1 MRKFVAGIGSLLL
14 LIVLLAG
21 VPAALVLL
29 AGNPLPTLE
38 ELQRVATMPDFGGEF
53 LIGSL
58 LPIVAWIAWA
68 LFAAGV
74 LVELPAQIRGI
85 RAPRLPG
92 FVPQHS
98 AAVLIAAVLVLFT
111 GASVIGGP
119 ASSATALELHDSQT
133 TTVAAAAAEKAA
145 APVEALKKVTETP
158 PAPVAET
165 PSAPTEVERTVVPGD
180 TLWDIAEQ
188 ELGDGNRYPEIFE
201 ATRNDQQPDGRY
213 LTDPNLI
220 YPGWQ
225 VDIPVAAPA
234 APAPAAAAAQAA
246 PLTQQLDAA
255 ADVDEEAAAA
265 DELGAGAGDT
275 GAGLAGAAGAD
286 DSSELAGVGISQSAG
301 ETSSS
306 EQESA
311 PLADDVDDAAWDDS
325 SFLVG
330 FTAGGITGFL
340 AAGLLTV
347 LGIRRVKQRRRRK
360 PGQRISMPSEEITPM
375 ELELRTVENPMGMD
389 DVDHALRHIAA
400 WAQSTDTVLPPIYA
414 VRLAATEISIYIDV
428 PTDLPAP
435 FVAVTD
441 DRMAWI
447 VDPEELP
454 ALERIPSAPY
464 PALVTLGQDASEGHI
479 LVDLEHLGALNLSGS
494 KETRTAALT
503 ALAVELATSQWAEDL
518 QITLVGVAEGLPT
531 ALDTGRIR
539 HVDDVETLVRNLRG
553 QAKATEEALASLNV
567 ATIEEARSLTPDADA
582 WIPEIVILGELPSE
596 EFRAELA
603 ELVTRLPR
611 VGIASVTAGHLVG
624 DWSLELGDDQTATL
638 QPLGLQLKPQLLDQT
653 EYSKIL
659 ELLRATDADAVDGPA
674 VFERELDLSEIPS
687 VTLEAPVTAHA
698 PAGSGLAAVPP
709 LEDLDDESW
718 KDELRRLLP
727 PESFASRAPKVESID
742 QVEPA
747 VAIAEDVVDA
757 PAAADIDADQVAPAA
772 ADAVEPDTP
781 QHVAPYIRLL
791 GTVALHGARGEEPRT
806 PKTSEVNRSAVA
818 RATELVA
825 FLSLNRGAN
834 AVEVHQA
841 FWPAAD
847 PSGSKASTNRNA
859 LTHKARK
866 WLGNND
872 AGEPYLPPV
881 GAEGYRLHADV
892 RSDWDLWLE
901 LVGDNPST
909 ASTENLVQA
918 LRLVDGQPFSG
929 VKDRYYV
936 WAERIRQEMIASIG
950 DAAHELATRSLR
962 AGDVANARLAAAVG
976 RQVDPV
982 NETLWRD
989 ALRAEHQ
996 AGDLRGVERVVTQL
1010 EDYLESFEDGY
1021 EAEPETQQLIAE
1033 VRQLARAS

>member
-1 MRKFVAGIGSLLL
+1 MKRFIQGIGSLLL
-14 LIVLLAG
+14 LLVLIVG
-21 VPAALVLL
+21 VPAALVML
-29 AGNPLPTLE
+29 AGNPIPTLE

-58 LPIVAWIAWA
+58 LPIIAWVAWA
-68 LFAAGV
+68 LFALGF

-85 RAPRLPG
+85 QAPRLPAL
-92 FVPQHS
+92 VPQHS
-98 AAVLIAAVLVLFT
+98 AGVLIASVLVLFT
-111 GASVIGGP
+111 GISVAAGP
-119 ASSATALELHDSQT
+119 ATSATALELGQVQS
-133 TTVAAAAAEKAA
+133 TVDAEYRAVA
-145 APVEALKKVTETP
+145 ETP
-158 PAPVAET
+158 VKVADLPAPVAAT
-165 PSAPTEVERTVVPGD
+165 PPAPTEVERTIVPGD

-188 ELGDGNRYPEIFE
+188 ELGDGNRYPEIYE
-201 ATRNDQQPDGRY
+201 ATKADQQPDGRF

-220 YPGWQ
+220 YPGWE
-225 VDIPVAAPA
+225 VDIPVAAAAPA
-234 APAPAAAAAQAA
+234 APAPAQVPVQPPADTTTEAVQEE
-246 PLTQQLDAA
+246 TAA
-255 ADVDEEAAAA
+255 ADAGTVGAEGSGSAE
-265 DELGAGAGDT
+265 GAGAAEAT
-275 GAGLAGAAGAD
+275 GAGESNLSGLGIGQSDQQTTQEQA
-286 DSSELAGVGISQSAG
+286 SSIDVDGI
-301 ETSSS
+301 
-306 EQESA
+306 
-311 PLADDVDDAAWDDS
+311 DDAAWDDS

-330 FTAGGITGFL
+330 FTAGGISGFL

-360 PGQRISMPSEEITPM
+360 PGQRISMPREEITPM

-400 WAQSTDTVLPPIYA
+400 WAQRTDTVLPPVYA
-414 VRLAATEISIYIDV
+414 VRLATTEISIYIDV
-428 PTDLPAP
+428 PADLPAP
-435 FVAVTD
+435 FVAVSD

-454 ALERIPSAPY
+454 ALERIPSSPY
-464 PALVTLGQDASEGHI
+464 PALVTIGHDASEGHI
-479 LVDLEHLGALNLSGS
+479 LVDLEHIGALNLSGS
-494 KETRTAALT
+494 KETSAAALT

-531 ALDTGRIR
+531 ALDSGRVR
-539 HVDDVETLVRNLRG
+539 HFDDVETLLRNLRG

-567 ATIEEARSLTPDADA
+567 ATIEEARSLSPDADA
-582 WIPEIVILGELPSE
+582 WIPEIVILGELPAE
-596 EFRAELA
+596 DVRAELA

-624 DWSLELGDDQTATL
+624 DWTLELGDDHTATL
-638 QPLGLQLKPQLLDQT
+638 QPLGLQLTPQLVDQV
-653 EYSKIL
+653 EYAKIL
-659 ELLRATDADAVDGPA
+659 ELISATDAEAVDGTA
-674 VFERELDLSEIPS
+674 VFEPELELSEIPM
-687 VTLEAPVTAHA
+687 TIADTAPVS
-698 PAGSGLAAVPP
+698 PLSVVPP
-709 LEDLDDESW
+709 LEETDDDDSW

-727 PESFASRAPKVESID
+727 PESFASRAPKLVDEDIPVDVEAID
-742 QVEPA
+742 QVDVDEATTEAETGTTGA
-747 VAIAEDVVDA
+747 VTPLHAA
-757 PAAADIDADQVAPAA
+757 PS
-772 ADAVEPDTP
+772 
-781 QHVAPYIRLL
+781 IRLL

-806 PKTSEVNRSAVA
+806 PKTSETNRSAVA

-881 GAEGYRLHADV
+881 GSEGYRLHEDV
-892 RSDWDLWLE
+892 RSDWDLWLD
-901 LVGDNPST
+901 LVGDDPSKAT
-909 ASTENLVQA
+909 TDDLVQA
-918 LRLVDGQPFSG
+918 LKLVDGQPFSG
-929 VKDRYYV
+929 VKERYYV

-950 DAAHELATRSLR
+950 DAAHELATRALR
-962 AGDVANARLAAAVG
+962 THDVANARLAATIG

-996 AGDLRGVERVVTQL
+996 AGDIRGVERVVKQL

-1033 VRQLARAS
+1033 VRQLAHAS

>member
-1 MRKFVAGIGSLLL
+1 MKRFIQGIGSLLL
-14 LIVLLAG
+14 LIVLIVG

-29 AGNPLPTLE
+29 AGNPIPTLE

-58 LPIVAWIAWA
+58 LPIIAWVAWA
-68 LFAAGV
+68 LFAIGF

-85 RAPRLPG
+85 QAPRLPAL
-92 FVPQHS
+92 VPQHS
-98 AAVLIAAVLVLFT
+98 AGVLIASVLVLFT
-111 GASVIGGP
+111 GISVAAGP
-119 ASSATALELHDSQT
+119 ATSATALELGQAQN
-133 TTVAAAAAEKAA
+133 TVAASAQYRAVA
-145 APVEALKKVTETP
+145 ETP
-158 PAPVAET
+158 VKVADLPAPVAET
-165 PSAPTEVERTVVPGD
+165 PPAPTEVERTIVPGD

-188 ELGDGNRYPEIFE
+188 ELGDGNRYPEIYE
-201 ATRNDQQPDGRY
+201 ATKADQQPDGRY

-220 YPGWQ
+220 YPGWE
-225 VDIPVAAPA
+225 VDIPVAAAAPA
-234 APAPAAAAAQAA
+234 APAPAQVPVETPADTTTDAV
-246 PLTQQLDAA
+246 DDEGAA
-255 ADVDEEAAAA
+255 AD
-265 DELGAGAGDT
+265 
-275 GAGLAGAAGAD
+275 AGAAGA
-286 DSSELAGVGISQSAG
+286 EGAGVEGAGSAEGAGADEATGAG
-301 ETSSS
+301 EGDLSGLGIGQSDQTTSQDQATSSDV
-306 EQESA
+306 
-311 PLADDVDDAAWDDS
+311 DDVDDAAWDDS

-330 FTAGGITGFL
+330 FTAGGISGFL

-400 WAQSTDTVLPPIYA
+400 WAQRTDTVLPPVYA
-414 VRLAATEISIYIDV
+414 VRLAPTEISIYIDV
-428 PTDLPAP
+428 PADLPAP
-435 FVAVTD
+435 FVAVSD

-454 ALERIPSAPY
+454 ALERIPSSPY
-464 PALVTLGQDASEGHI
+464 PALVTIGHDASEGHI
-479 LVDLEHLGALNLSGS
+479 LVDLEHIGALNLSGS
-494 KETRTAALT
+494 KETSAAALT

-531 ALDTGRIR
+531 ALDSGRVR
-539 HVDDVETLVRNLRG
+539 HFDDVETLLRNLRG

-567 ATIEEARSLTPDADA
+567 ATIEEARSLSPDADA
-582 WIPEIVILGELPSE
+582 WIPEIVILGELPAE
-596 EFRAELA
+596 DVRAELA

-624 DWSLELGDDQTATL
+624 DWTLELGDDHTATL
-638 QPLGLQLKPQLLDQT
+638 QPLGLQLTPQLVDQV
-653 EYSKIL
+653 EYAKIL
-659 ELLRATDADAVDGPA
+659 ELLRATDAEAVDGTA
-674 VFERELDLSEIPS
+674 VFEPELELSEIP
-687 VTLEAPVTAHA
+687 VTIAA
-698 PAGSGLAAVPP
+698 PAAAAASPLSVVPP
-709 LEDLDDESW
+709 LEETEDDDSW

-727 PESFASRAPKVESID
+727 PESFASRAP
-742 QVEPA
+742 QP
-747 VAIAEDVVDA
+747 VDEEI
-757 PAAADIDADQVAPAA
+757 PAAAETINQVDVDEVTEEETVAA
-772 ADAVEPDTP
+772 ATVTP
-781 QHVAPYIRLL
+781 LHTSPYIRLL

-806 PKTSEVNRSAVA
+806 PKTSETNRSAVA

-881 GAEGYRLHADV
+881 GSEGYRLHEDV

-901 LVGDNPST
+901 LVGDDPSK
-909 ASTENLVQA
+909 ASTDDLVQA
-918 LRLVDGQPFSG
+918 LKLVDGQPFSG
-929 VKDRYYV
+929 VKERYYV

-950 DAAHELATRSLR
+950 DAAHELATRALR
-962 AGDVANARLAAAVG
+962 TRDVANARLAATIG

-996 AGDLRGVERVVTQL
+996 AGDIRGVERVVKQL

-1033 VRQLARAS
+1033 VRQLAHAS